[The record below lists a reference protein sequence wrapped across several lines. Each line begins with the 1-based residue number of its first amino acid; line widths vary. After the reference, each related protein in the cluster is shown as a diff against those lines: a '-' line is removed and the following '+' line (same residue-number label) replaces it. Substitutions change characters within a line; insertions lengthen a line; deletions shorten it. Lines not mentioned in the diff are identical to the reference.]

1 MINLSD
7 IRNTLGAQWQALL
20 DALAEPKAD
29 AAALTEALAE
39 ARSRQPA
46 PVVWLLGRAQTGK
59 TSIIRALTGSPNA
72 EIGDGFRPCTRTAR
86 LYDFPA
92 VAPVVHF
99 LDTRGLGEVAYDPAE
114 DMAWCESQA
123 HLVLAVVRALEPAH
137 GPVFEALHAIRER
150 HPDWPVLLAQTTL
163 HEGYPPGTPHVLP
176 YPYGRSPLSPAVPE
190 DLARALA
197 AQRAALDALPGPA
210 VLTVPLDFTL
220 PDDGFEPADY
230 GLPALWDA
238 IETALPAGLHALL
251 AADPEVR
258 DLLARTAQPHIRAW
272 ALASAALG
280 ALPAAGAVAVP
291 AAQAKLLHNL
301 ATLYGLTL
309 DRRLVGEFLGALGA
323 GVGAGYLARWAGR
336 EIAKLIPGWGQTVG
350 AAWGAA
356 TAGAS
361 TWALGEAAAY
371 WFGEHRQGRPGDPE
385 LLRRHYAEAL
395 ARGTRF
401 LEQRAL
407 PPAAGGHD
415 AGTPR

>member
-1 MINLSD
+1 MSTLSD
-7 IRNTLGAQWQALL
+7 FLGTLDAYRQALL

-29 AAALTEALAE
+29 AAALDAALAE

-59 TSIIRALTGSPNA
+59 TSIIRTLTGSPDA
-72 EIGDGFRPCTRTAR
+72 VIGDGFRPCTRTAQ

-92 VAPVVHF
+92 VAPVVRF
-99 LDTRGLGEVAYDPAE
+99 LDTRGLGEVAYDPGE
-114 DMAWCESQA
+114 DMAWCEAQA
-123 HLVLAVVRALEPAH
+123 HLVLAVVRAMEPAH
-137 GPVFEALHAIRER
+137 GPVFEALRAIRDR

-163 HEGYPPGTPHVLP
+163 HDGYAPGQPHVLP
-176 YPYGRSPLSPAVPE
+176 YPYAQEPLSPAVPG
-190 DLARALA
+190 DLSRALA
-197 AQRAALDALPGPA
+197 AQRAVLAELPGPA
-210 VLTVPLDFTL
+210 VRTVPLDFTL
-220 PDDGFEPADY
+220 PDDGYEPSDY

-251 AADPEVR
+251 AADPQVR

-272 ALASAALG
+272 AIASAALG

-291 AAQAKLLHNL
+291 AAQARLLHNL

-309 DRRLVGEFLGALGA
+309 DRRLATEFLGALGA

-336 EIAKLIPGWGQTVG
+336 ELAKLVPGWGQTVG

-385 LLRRHYAEAL
+385 QLRRHYAEAL

-401 LEQRAL
+401 LEHQPHGSDGAER
-407 PPAAGGHD
+407 
-415 AGTPR
+415 